1 MQGDLQLQSR
11 VQLFDIAFVIKK
23 FSFCGALFKR
33 ILAWKKGISKKI
45 ILRMKLFL
53 SLQFFTCHIV
63 VNIRVWKYVFTRVVI
78 KIKTFNSCR
87 TRVVRVALVSHSCRS
102 CSTRVALVSH
112 SCCSY
117 LTLVARLLHSC
128 CTCVA
133 FVSLVSGTRVVN
145 LTRSL
150 NIRKQIIG
158 RFLIVSVVYYW
169 N

>member
-1 MQGDLQLQSR
+1 ME
-11 VQLFDIAFVIKK
+11 
-23 FSFCGALFKR
+23 KR
-33 ILAWKKGISKKI
+33 HFQKI

-87 TRVVRVALVSHSCRS
+87 TRVTLVSFLQHSCRTSVALVLLVSHSCRTIVAFVLHL
-102 CSTRVALVSH
+102 CCIRVALV
-112 SCCSY
+112 
-117 LTLVARLLHSC
+117 L
-128 CTCVA
+128 
-133 FVSLVSGTRVVN
+133 LVSGTRVVN

-158 RFLIVSVVYYW
+158 RILIVSVVYYW